1 MATGQDNTGLRDP
14 ISRNHSRKEAVE
26 YNFTSSESEGR
37 GFKKKK
43 KGGGG
48 AFVSN
53 ILMFAINE
61 SLKTEEQTITDY
73 ITRQ

>member
-1 MATGQDNTGLRDP
+1 MATGQDNTGLRDL

-26 YNFTSSESEGR
+26 YNFTISESEGR
-37 GFKKKK
+37 GFKKK

-61 SLKTEEQTITDY
+61 SLKNEAQTITDY